1 MALGTK
7 SSAILW
13 GIFWV
18 GECLSSMMFG
28 FARDQVDM
36 IYGMPV
42 RYSIDITCM
51 RFGAESDRTPHC
63 LVALE
68 FLLVCLGVESV
79 PECFG
84 LQCASACYFNR
95 TAIDWRIRGRLASVK
110 SVMDIYISLDVE
122 ECLYA

>member
-28 FARDQVDM
+28 LARDQVDM

-42 RYSIDITCM
+42 RCSIDITCM

-79 PECFG
+79 PECLCF
-84 LQCASACYFNR
+84 QCACAGDFDR
-95 TAIDWRIRGRLASVK
+95 SV
-110 SVMDIYISLDVE
+110 IYR
-122 ECLYA
+122 